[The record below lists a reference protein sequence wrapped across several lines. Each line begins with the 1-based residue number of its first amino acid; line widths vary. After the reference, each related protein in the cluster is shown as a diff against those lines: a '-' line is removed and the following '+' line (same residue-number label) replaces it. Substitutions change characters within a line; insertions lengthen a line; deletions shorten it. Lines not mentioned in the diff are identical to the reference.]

1 MATGLA
7 EHMCVHLQK
16 FPTGHT
22 WEVTFR
28 VVAQVV
34 LLENKLCLEMVL
46 AVGSPQKV
54 RCDVAL
60 WRSGIAHFS
69 FVEELTNVLLVS
81 VGVHKGGF
89 VEMRA
94 SNEGLLHGC
103 GWHLELRKRLLGE
116 RRLILAR
123 TLQLRTR

>member
-1 MATGLA
+1 M
-7 EHMCVHLQK
+7 
-16 FPTGHT
+16 
-22 WEVTFR
+22 
-28 VVAQVV
+28 VAQVV

-54 RCDVAL
+54 RCDVTL
-60 WRSGIAHFS
+60 LRRGIAHFG
-69 FVEELTNVLLVS
+69 FVEELTNVLLLS
-81 VGVHKGGF
+81 VGVHEGGF

-94 SNEGLLHGC
+94 SNQRLLHGC
-103 GWHLELRKRLLGE
+103 DCHLELRKRLLGE